1 MKTKFPMKV
10 AAAISL
16 GVAGLYGV
24 PALAQQS
31 ENTLRWASNVSLTT
45 IDPYFNYH
53 REAMLLNG
61 QLIWDTLVYKTSEGD
76 YLPLLATSWEWVDDR
91 TIEFKLR
98 DDVVWH
104 DGEPFTIDDAV
115 YTFNYISTPENG
127 VNVQSNVNWIRNAE
141 AVDELTLRINL
152 KEPFPA
158 AMEYISTLHAI
169 LPEGFF
175 GETGRAGANGRLVG
189 TGPYT
194 LADFAQGD
202 RIRVEA
208 FDGYFADSPKGMPTF
223 DAIVYRSIPDT
234 STQIAELLSGG
245 VDWIWRVPPDQADPM
260 TGVPDITVT
269 ADETMRISFLS
280 MNLRDMDGGNPMQ
293 DARVRE
299 AVALAIDRQTIV
311 DQVIGEGSTV
321 INSPC
326 FRTQF
331 GCIEDATDLG
341 YDPERARELLA
352 QAGYEDGMN
361 LRMTSYRSREWTEA
375 VSGYLA
381 NVGINVDASVLDYGN
396 ARERVVNNQVNMML
410 GDWGS
415 YGVNDVS
422 ALLNNFFTLSEDDMA
437 QDHAVAEAL
446 LAAAQTADHDT
457 RMEHYEFAVGQ
468 IAGELYWYPMWTHPT
483 TYAYSADLEFQSHP
497 DENPRFFMAKWAD
510 Q

>member
-1 MKTKFPMKV
+1 MHFKLLLS
-10 AAAISL
+10 AALA
-16 GVAGLYGV
+16 AGLQAA

-31 ENTLRWASNVSLTT
+31 ENTLRWTSTAPLTT

-61 QLIWDTLVYKTSEGD
+61 QLVWDTLVYKTSEGD
-76 YLPLLATSWEWVDDR
+76 YLPLLATEWEWVDDK
-91 TIEFKLR
+91 TLEFKLR
-98 DDVVWH
+98 DDVQWH
-104 DGEPFTIDDAV
+104 DGEPFTIDDAI
-115 YTFNYISTPENG
+115 YTFNYISNPENG
-127 VNVQSNVNWIRNAE
+127 VNVQSNVNWIDSAE
-141 AVDELTLRINL
+141 AVDETTLRLNL
-152 KEPFPA
+152 KKPFPA

-175 GETGRAGANGRLVG
+175 GDTGQAGANGRLVG
-189 TGPYT
+189 TGPYE
-194 LADFAQGD
+194 LAEFVQGD

-223 DAIVYRSIPDT
+223 DAVVYRTIPDV

-245 VDWIWRVPPDQADPM
+245 VDWIWRVPPDQAEPM
-260 TGVPDITVT
+260 SGVPGITVS

-293 DARVRE
+293 DMKVRE
-299 AVALAIDRQTIV
+299 AVAWAIDRQTIV

-331 GCIEDATDLG
+331 GCIEDATDIG
-341 YDPERARELLA
+341 FDPEKAKALLA
-352 QAGYEDGMN
+352 EAGYEDGMEV
-361 LRMTSYRSREWTEA
+361 RMTSYRSREWTEA
-375 VSGYLA
+375 VAGYLA
-381 NVGINVDASVLDYGN
+381 NVGIDVSASVLDYAN

-437 QDHAVAEAL
+437 QDEAVAEAL
-446 LAAAQTADHDT
+446 QTAAETADPDA
-457 RMEHYEFAVGQ
+457 RMEQYQFAVNE
-468 IAGELYWYPMWTHPT
+468 IADKLYWYPMWTHPT
-483 TYAYSADLEFQSHP
+483 IYAYSSELEFESHP

-510 Q
+510 E